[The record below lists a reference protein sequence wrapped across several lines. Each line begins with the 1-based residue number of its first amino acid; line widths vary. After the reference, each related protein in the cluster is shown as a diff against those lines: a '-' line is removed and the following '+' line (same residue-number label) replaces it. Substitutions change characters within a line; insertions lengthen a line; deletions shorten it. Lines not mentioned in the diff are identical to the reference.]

1 MDNYFREVICLY
13 IFFICVLAVFL
24 NKAGIN
30 ACINAAMEERNNLQ
44 ENLIATK
51 KCSRYVSPTLSGC
64 SVKKFIR

>member
-1 MDNYFREVICLY
+1 
-13 IFFICVLAVFL
+13 VLAVFL

-30 ACINAAMEERNNLQ
+30 ACTNAAMEERNNLE